1 MKRTDLDDAA
11 YGRWVREQ
19 NKVRAERQRERLAG
33 AGLKALTVWVPATLR
48 EDLAALA
55 EGRGMKFNS
64 LAVEVFKAGMVAINP
79 APAPVPAKT
88 GQPVMVPIGSR
99 KDQDG
104 LMQEVDA
111 LVAQGLGYAAICR
124 EFNTAGRTTARG
136 AQFRSS
142 DLARAHQRWKTRSTS
157 KEE

>member
-55 EGRGMKFNS
+55 QGRGMKFNN
-64 LAVEVFKAGMVAINP
+64 LAAEVFKAGMAAIN
-79 APAPVPAKT
+79 PAPVPAKPAQGT
-88 GQPVMVPIGSR
+88 VLRLASNA
-99 KDQDG
+99 DQDG

-124 EFNTAGRTTARG
+124 EFNAAGRTTAKG

-142 DLARAHQRWKTRSTS
+142 DLARAHQRWKMRSTGLA
-157 KEE
+157 E

>member
-55 EGRGMKFNS
+55 EGRGMKVNS
-64 LAVEVFKAGMVAINP
+64 LAVEVFKAGMVAIS
-79 APAPVPAKT
+79 PAPVP
-88 GQPVMVPIGSR
+88 SR
-99 KDQDG
+99 PAQGTVLRMASNADQDG

-124 EFNTAGRTTARG
+124 EFNTAGRTTTRG

-142 DLARAHQRWKTRSTS
+142 DLARAHQRWKTRST
-157 KEE
+157 EPAD

>member
-19 NKVRAERQRERLAG
+19 NKVRAERQRQRLAG

-64 LAVEVFKAGMVAINP
+64 LAVEVFKVGMAAINP
-79 APAPVPAKT
+79 APVP
-88 GQPVMVPIGSR
+88 SR
-99 KDQDG
+99 PAQGTVLRMAANADQDG
-104 LMQEVDA
+104 LMREVDA

-124 EFNTAGRTTARG
+124 EFNAAGRVTPKG

-142 DLARAHQRWKTRSTS
+142 DLARVHQRWKTRSTS
-157 KEE
+157 KAD

>member
-1 MKRTDLDDAA
+1 MRRTDLDDAA

-19 NKVRAERQRERLAG
+19 NKVRSERQRERLAG

-48 EDLAALA
+48 EELAALA

-64 LAVEVFKAGMVAINP
+64 LAVEVFKAGMVAISTAQVPSRP
-79 APAPVPAKT
+79 AQGTVLRMASNA
-88 GQPVMVPIGSR
+88 
-99 KDQDG
+99 DQDG

-124 EFNTAGRTTARG
+124 EFNTAGRTTVKG

-142 DLARAHQRWKTRSTS
+142 DLARAHQRWKTRSTP
-157 KEE
+157 

>member
-19 NKVRAERQRERLAG
+19 NKVRAERQRQRLAG
-33 AGLKALTVWVPATLR
+33 AGLKAVTVWVPAPLR

-64 LAVEVFKAGMVAINP
+64 LAVEVFKAGMAAIS
-79 APAPVPAKT
+79 PAPVP
-88 GQPVMVPIGSR
+88 SR
-99 KDQDG
+99 PAQGTELRRASPADHAG

-124 EFNTAGRTTARG
+124 EFNTAGRTTAKG

-142 DLARAHQRWKTRSTS
+142 DLARAHQRWKTRSTP
-157 KEE
+157 

>member
-64 LAVEVFKAGMVAINP
+64 LAVEVFKAGMVAITQ
-79 APAPVPAKT
+79 APALAKPAQGT
-88 GQPVMVPIGSR
+88 VLRLASNA
-99 KDQDG
+99 DQDG

-157 KEE
+157 PAE